1 MTHYSYTIADGHG
14 LPHNPFK
21 AIIAPRPI
29 GWIST
34 VGQDGAF
41 NLAPYS
47 FFNAVSD
54 TPPMVLFSSYGFKDT
69 VANVEAS
76 GDFVFNLAT
85 EDLKDAMNR
94 TSAPYAHGVSEFD
107 KAGLTPV
114 ASDLV
119 AAPRVG
125 EAKASFECRH
135 LQTIRPVGLDG
146 TPADNWI
153 VLGQVVAVHIDR
165 SVLVDGLFDVTLA
178 RPLSRLG
185 YMDYAVVDSV
195 FQMKRPAAD

>member
-21 AIIAPRPI
+21 AIVAPRPI

-107 KAGLTPV
+107 KSGLTPV

-195 FQMKRPAAD
+195 FQMARPAAD